1 MWTCKLEGLHVL
13 FLFQEVIM
21 EQPSRIPNKM
31 GTLPVPQLLL
41 SMGTPMMLSML
52 VQALYNVVD
61 SLFVSY
67 IPDTALIAGAGD
79 KAVNALTLVF
89 PVQMFIMALCVG
101 TGVGVNAA
109 LSRSLGRKD
118 QQQTSRIAGNA
129 MFLSICYYLAV
140 LLFGLL
146 AVKPYLMSQTS
157 DPVTAA
163 FGISYLRVITICSFG
178 TIGYMCFEKL
188 LQATGQTTA
197 AMVGQ
202 LTGSLTNLI
211 LDPILIFGYFGFPA
225 MGVTGAAIATVLG
238 QCASLA
244 AVALLHFRKNVELSN
259 HLSMLR
265 PDAAVIRRIY
275 AVGAPAI
282 VMQALTS
289 FMTYGMNL
297 ILGAISATAVTA
309 YGIYYKLQNFIFMPA
324 FGLNNASVPI
334 ISYNYGAGE
343 RRRIQEAIR
352 YGLLIVSGIM
362 VCGILLLQC
371 FARQIV
377 GCFSISGEAADLCV
391 TALRVITCGFLFAGA
406 NIILQG
412 VCQALGSG
420 LSSLLISLLRM
431 ILVPL
436 PLAWCLSRLPEAAA
450 LVWLAFPAAEAA
462 ACAAA
467 VWLSI
472 RIYRK
477 RKAALS

>member
-1 MWTCKLEGLHVL
+1 
-13 FLFQEVIM
+13 M
-21 EQPSRIPNKM
+21 EQLTPIPNKM
-31 GTLPVPQLLL
+31 GTLPVPRLLL

-118 QQQTSRIAGNA
+118 FQQASRIAGNA
-129 MFLSICYYLAV
+129 MFLSVCYYLAV

-146 AVKPYLMSQTS
+146 AAKPYLLSQTS
-157 DPVTAA
+157 DPVVAE
-163 FGISYLRVITICSFG
+163 FGVSYLQIVTICSFG

-197 AMVGQ
+197 AMLGQ

-211 LDPILIFGYFGFPA
+211 LDPIFIFGYLGLPA
-225 MGVTGAAIATVLG
+225 MGTTGAAIATVIG
-238 QCASLA
+238 QCASLIVA
-244 AVALLHFRKNVELSN
+244 ALLHFRKNKEISN
-259 HLSMLR
+259 RLSMLR
-265 PDAAVIRRIY
+265 PSAAVIRQIY
-275 AVGAPAI
+275 TVGGPSI

-297 ILGAISATAVTA
+297 ILGTISATAVTA

-343 RRRIQEAIR
+343 RRRIREAIR
-352 YGLLIVSGIM
+352 YGLLIVSAVM

-377 GCFSISGEAADLCV
+377 GCFALSGEAAGLCV
-391 TALRVITCGFLFAGA
+391 TALRIITCGFLFAGA

-412 VCQALGSG
+412 VCQALGNG
-420 LSSLLISLLRM
+420 FYSLLISLLRM
-431 ILVPL
+431 ILVVL
-436 PLAWCLSRLPEAAA
+436 PLARALSRLPEAAT
-450 LVWLAFPAAEAA
+450 LVWLAFPIAEAA
-462 ACAAA
+462 ACLAAA
-467 VWLSI
+467 GLII
-472 RIYRK
+472 RIFRK
-477 RKAALS
+477 RMAGLS

>member
-1 MWTCKLEGLHVL
+1 
-13 FLFQEVIM
+13 M
-21 EQPSRIPNKM
+21 EHQSPIPNKM
-31 GTLPVPQLLL
+31 GTVPIPRLLL
-41 SMGTPMMLSML
+41 SMGAPMMLSML

-61 SLFVSY
+61 SLFVSH
-67 IPDTALIAGAGD
+67 IPDTAQIINAGD

-101 TGVGVNAA
+101 TGVGINAA

-118 QQQTSRIAGNA
+118 RQQASQIAGNA

-146 AVKPYLMSQTS
+146 ASKPYLLSQTG
-157 DPVTAA
+157 DPVIAD
-163 FGISYLRVITICSFG
+163 FGLSYLRIITICSFG

-211 LDPILIFGYFGFPA
+211 LDPIFIFGYLGLPA
-225 MGVTGAAIATVLG
+225 MGTAGAAIATVIG

-244 AVALLHFRKNVELSN
+244 VAALLHFRKNTEISN
-259 HLSMLR
+259 FLSMLR
-265 PDAAVIRRIY
+265 PSRPVIQQIY
-275 AVGAPAI
+275 TVGGPAI

-297 ILGAISATAVTA
+297 ILGTISATAVTA

-334 ISYNYGAGE
+334 ISYNYGAKE
-343 RRRIQEAIR
+343 RRRIREAIR
-352 YGLLIVSGIM
+352 CGLLTVSLVM
-362 VCGILLLQC
+362 ACGILLLQC

-377 GCFSISGEAADLCV
+377 GCFALSGEAAELCV
-391 TALRVITCGFLFAGA
+391 TALRIITCGFLFAGA

-412 VCQALGSG
+412 VCQALGNG
-420 LSSLLISLLRM
+420 FYSLCISLLRM

-436 PLAWCLSRLPEAAA
+436 PLAWALSRLPNAST
-450 LVWLAFPAAEAA
+450 LVWLAFPAAEAV

-467 VWLSI
+467 
-472 RIYRK
+472 
-477 RKAALS
+477 AALTIHICRRRAASLT